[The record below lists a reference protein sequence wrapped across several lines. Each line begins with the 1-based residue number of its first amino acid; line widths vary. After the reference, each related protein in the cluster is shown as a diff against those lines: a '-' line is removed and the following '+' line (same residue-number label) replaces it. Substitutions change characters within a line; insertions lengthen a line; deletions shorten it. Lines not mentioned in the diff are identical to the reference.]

1 MQNKSFSSKG
11 YVFPGV
17 WQKYTDAYVDSL
29 RMPEEYFG
37 EIAKQALYWKKPWD
51 KYFEYDPP
59 IHRFFIGGLT
69 NYSYLLDV
77 HEKSWRKDKVAFY
90 WEDELGNTR
99 ALSYHDLFRE
109 VNRFAQVLKNLGVKK
124 GDRVGIYMP
133 MVPEAIV
140 AILATHRI
148 GALHV
153 IVFSGFGA
161 EGLASRL
168 DDSKSKLLITADG
181 TFRRGKFLELKKIA
195 DSALEKAAS
204 VEKAI
209 VFKRWKE
216 EKANMKKDR
225 DFWWHELMAEV
236 PSNVYVE
243 PEWLEANDPIYIMY
257 TSGTAGKPKGIVDTS
272 SKLVWLYANMLW
284 AFDLNKENRKRE
296 TWFFTGDIGWAGGM
310 WFTVYTTPF
319 FGLSSV
325 FYEGAPDYPKP
336 DKFWELVEKYKA
348 TVFYTSPTVFRLSM
362 TYGDEWV
369 KKHDLSSLRVIGSVG
384 EPLNAEVWNW
394 TFEVVGNE
402 KVPVIDTYG
411 QTETMLTILP
421 PYSIDKIPLK
431 PGSATLQVPGIEA
444 AVLNEYGQPAKTDEK
459 GLLVYKIPFKVP
471 SIFLTVWGDVE
482 RFGEKNWSGD
492 NEFVNSIYYDVF
504 RGYFYTSDTA
514 MKDKDGYFWLL
525 GRADDTLKIAGH
537 RIGTAEIENAF
548 LFHSAVGAAMVVGKP
563 DVLRGES
570 AVSFIVLKPGNNPSI
585 ELAEELRRTVRKA
598 LGAFVVI
605 EKVYFVKRI
614 PTNRSGKVVRRI
626 GRALVGGMPL
636 GDTSTLDDPT
646 TIHELRNAIED
657 SGY

>member
-1 MQNKSFSSKG
+1 MQKSSISKD
-11 YVFPGV
+11 YVFPGI
-17 WQKYTDAYVDSL
+17 WQKYADEYADSL
-29 RMPEEYFG
+29 RKPEEYFG
-37 EIAKQALYWKKPWD
+37 EIAKRALYWKKPWE

-59 IHRFFIGGLT
+59 VHRFFIGGLT

-77 HEKSWRKDKVAFY
+77 HEKSWRKDKVALY
-90 WEDELGNTR
+90 WEDEFGNARTI
-99 ALSYHDLFRE
+99 SYHDLFRE
-109 VNRFAQVLKNLGVKK
+109 VNGFAQVLKNLGVKK

-140 AILATHRI
+140 AIFAAHRI

-181 TFRRGKFLELKKIA
+181 TFRRGNFLELKKIA
-195 DSALEKAAS
+195 DLALEKAVS

-209 VFKRWKE
+209 VFKRGNE
-216 EKANMKKDR
+216 EKADMKRGR

-236 PSNVYVE
+236 PNNAYVE

-284 AFDLNKENRKRE
+284 AFDLNRENRKKE

-310 WFTVYTTPF
+310 WFTVYTTAL

-348 TVFYTSPTVFRLSM
+348 TVFYTSPTVFRLCM

-369 KKHDLSSLRVIGSVG
+369 KKHDLSSLRAIGSVG

-394 TFEVVGNE
+394 TFEVVGNR
-402 KVPVIDTYG
+402 KVPIIDTYG
-411 QTETMLTILP
+411 QTETLLTILP

-431 PGSATLQVPGIEA
+431 PGSATLPVPGIEA
-444 AVLNEYGQPAKTDEK
+444 SVLDEYGQPAKTGEK
-459 GLLVYKIPFKVP
+459 GVLVYKVPFKVP
-471 SIFLTVWGDVE
+471 SIFLTVWGNVE
-482 RFGEKNWSGD
+482 RFGEKNWRGD
-492 NEFVNSIYYDVF
+492 NEFVNSVYYDAF
-504 RGYFYTSDTA
+504 RGYFNTSDAA
-514 MKDKDGYFWLL
+514 MEDNDGYFWLL

-563 DVLRGES
+563 DVLRGEL

-614 PTNRSGKVVRRI
+614 PTNRSGKVVRRV
-626 GRALVGGMPL
+626 GRALVRGVSI

-646 TIHELRNAIED
+646 TIPELRNAIKD

>member
-1 MQNKSFSSKG
+1 MQKSSISKDC
-11 YVFPGV
+11 VFPGV
-17 WQKYTDAYVDSL
+17 WQKYADEYADSL

-37 EIAKQALYWKKPWD
+37 EIAKRALYWKRPWD

-59 IHRFFIGGLT
+59 LHRFFIGGLT

-77 HEKSWRKDKVAFY
+77 HEKSWRKDKVALY
-90 WEDELGNTR
+90 WEDEFGNARTI
-99 ALSYHDLFRE
+99 SYHDLFRE
-109 VNRFAQVLKNLGVKK
+109 VNGFAQVLKNLGVKK

-140 AILATHRI
+140 AIFAAHRI

-181 TFRRGKFLELKKIA
+181 TFRRGNFLELKKIA
-195 DSALEKAAS
+195 DSALEKAVS

-209 VFKRWKE
+209 VLKRGNE
-216 EKANMKKDR
+216 GKADMKKGR

-236 PSNVYVE
+236 PNNMHVE

-284 AFDLNKENRKRE
+284 AFDLNRENRKRE

-310 WFTVYTTPF
+310 WFTVYTTAL

-336 DKFWELVEKYKA
+336 DKFWELVEKFKA
-348 TVFYTSPTVFRLSM
+348 TVFYTSPTVFRLCM

-369 KKHDLSSLRVIGSVG
+369 KKHDLSSLRAIGSVG

-394 TFEVVGNE
+394 TFEVVGNR

-411 QTETMLTILP
+411 QTETLLTILP

-431 PGSATLQVPGIEA
+431 PGSATLPVPGIEA
-444 AVLNEYGQPAKTDEK
+444 SVLDEYGQPAKTGEK
-459 GLLVYKIPFKVP
+459 GVLVYKVPFKVP
-471 SIFLTVWGDVE
+471 SIFLTVWGGVE
-482 RFGEKNWSGD
+482 RFGEKNWRGD
-492 NEFVNSIYYDVF
+492 NEFVNSVYYDAF
-504 RGYFYTSDTA
+504 KGYFNTSDAA
-514 MKDKDGYFWLL
+514 MEDNDGYFWLL

-563 DVLRGES
+563 DVLRGEL

-614 PTNRSGKVVRRI
+614 PTNRSGKVVRRV
-626 GRALVGGMPL
+626 GRALVRGLPL

-646 TIHELRNAIED
+646 TIPELRNAIKD

>member
-1 MQNKSFSSKG
+1 MQKSSISKD
-11 YVFPGV
+11 YVFPGI
-17 WQKYTDAYVDSL
+17 WQKYADEYADSL
-29 RMPEEYFG
+29 RKPEEYFG
-37 EIAKQALYWKKPWD
+37 EIAKRALYWKKPWE

-59 IHRFFIGGLT
+59 VHRFFIGGLT

-77 HEKSWRKDKVAFY
+77 HEKSWRKDKVALY
-90 WEDELGNTR
+90 WEDEFGNARTI
-99 ALSYHDLFRE
+99 SYHDLFRE
-109 VNRFAQVLKNLGVKK
+109 VNGFAQVLKNLGVKK

-140 AILATHRI
+140 AIFAAHRI

-181 TFRRGKFLELKKIA
+181 TFRRGNFLELKKIA
-195 DSALEKAAS
+195 DLALEKAVS

-209 VFKRWKE
+209 VFKRGNE
-216 EKANMKKDR
+216 EKADMKRGR

-236 PSNVYVE
+236 PNNAYVE

-284 AFDLNKENRKRE
+284 AFDLNRENRKKE

-310 WFTVYTTPF
+310 WFTVYTTAL

-348 TVFYTSPTVFRLSM
+348 TVFYTSPTVFRLCM

-369 KKHDLSSLRVIGSVG
+369 KKHDLSSLRAIGSVG

-394 TFEVVGNE
+394 TFEVVGNR
-402 KVPVIDTYG
+402 KVPIIDTYG
-411 QTETMLTILP
+411 QTETLLTILP

-431 PGSATLQVPGIEA
+431 PGSATLPVPGIEA
-444 AVLNEYGQPAKTDEK
+444 SVLDEYGQPAKTGEK
-459 GLLVYKIPFKVP
+459 GVLVYKVPFKVP
-471 SIFLTVWGDVE
+471 SIFLTVWGGVE
-482 RFGEKNWSGD
+482 RFGEKNWRGD
-492 NEFVNSIYYDVF
+492 NEFVNSVYYDAF
-504 RGYFYTSDTA
+504 RGYFNTSDAA
-514 MKDKDGYFWLL
+514 MEDNDGYFWLL

-563 DVLRGES
+563 DVLRGEL

-614 PTNRSGKVVRRI
+614 PTNRSGKVVRRV
-626 GRALVGGMPL
+626 GRALVRGVSI

-646 TIHELRNAIED
+646 TIPELRNAIKD

>member
-1 MQNKSFSSKG
+1 MQKSSISKD
-11 YVFPGV
+11 YVFPGI
-17 WQKYTDAYVDSL
+17 WQKYADEYADSL
-29 RMPEEYFG
+29 RKPEEYFG
-37 EIAKQALYWKKPWD
+37 EIAKRALYWKRPWD

-59 IHRFFIGGLT
+59 LHRFFIGGLT

-77 HEKSWRKDKVAFY
+77 HEKSWRKDKVALY
-90 WEDELGNTR
+90 WEDEFGNART
-99 ALSYHDLFRE
+99 LSYHDLFRE

-140 AILATHRI
+140 AIFAAHRI

-181 TFRRGKFLELKKIA
+181 TFRRGNFLELKKIA
-195 DSALEKAAS
+195 DLALEKAVS

-209 VFKRWKE
+209 VFKRGNE
-216 EKANMKKDR
+216 EKADMKRGR

-236 PSNVYVE
+236 PNNAYVE

-284 AFDLNKENRKRE
+284 AFDLNRENRKKE

-310 WFTVYTTPF
+310 WFTVYTTAL

-348 TVFYTSPTVFRLSM
+348 TVFYTSPTVFRLCM

-369 KKHDLSSLRVIGSVG
+369 KKHDLSSLRAIGSVG

-394 TFEVVGNE
+394 TFEVVGNR
-402 KVPVIDTYG
+402 KVPIIDTYG
-411 QTETMLTILP
+411 QTETLLTILP

-431 PGSATLQVPGIEA
+431 PGSATLPVPGIEA
-444 AVLNEYGQPAKTDEK
+444 SVLDEYGQPAKTGEK
-459 GLLVYKIPFKVP
+459 GVLVYKVPFKVP
-471 SIFLTVWGDVE
+471 SIFLTVWGNVE
-482 RFGEKNWSGD
+482 RFGEKNWRGD
-492 NEFVNSIYYDVF
+492 NEFVNSVYYDAF
-504 RGYFYTSDTA
+504 RGYFNTSDAA
-514 MKDKDGYFWLL
+514 MEDNDGYFWLL

-563 DVLRGES
+563 DVLRGEL

-614 PTNRSGKVVRRI
+614 PTNRSGKVVRRV
-626 GRALVGGMPL
+626 GRALVRGVSI

-646 TIHELRNAIED
+646 TIPELRNAIKD